1 MIKAKTT
8 HSTVVVQVVKS
19 AGQAIARSSISISK
33 TTLF

>member
-8 HSTVVVQVVKS
+8 HNSSAVVKS
-19 AGQAIARSSISISK
+19 VGQAIARSSTSISK